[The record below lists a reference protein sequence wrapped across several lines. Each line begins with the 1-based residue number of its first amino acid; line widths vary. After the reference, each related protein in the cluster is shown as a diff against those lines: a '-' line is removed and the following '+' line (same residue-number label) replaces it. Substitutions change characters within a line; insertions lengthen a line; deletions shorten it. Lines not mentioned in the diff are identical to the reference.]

1 MSIVHFFLIL
11 DILRQKHKVLMPVF
25 FFNLNGHK
33 QVVFLEKNN
42 HKNCNL
48 SVANNG
54 LHLNFLIKL
63 NAPGSQLSFSF
74 FWNMEYSMEYKNQQ
88 NGIFH
93 KNWTTT

>member
-1 MSIVHFFLIL
+1 MSIVHFFFNFGHSSSKTQSSHA
-11 DILRQKHKVLMPVF
+11 RF